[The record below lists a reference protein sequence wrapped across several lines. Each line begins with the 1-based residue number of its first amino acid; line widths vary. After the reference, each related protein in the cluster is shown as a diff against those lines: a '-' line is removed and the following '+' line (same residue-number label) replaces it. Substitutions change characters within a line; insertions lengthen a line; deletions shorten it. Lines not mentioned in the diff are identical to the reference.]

1 MKFIPGIAFLSE
13 ITFPEN
19 ALSCRLHCFLLYL
32 DADFPHMAGQIP
44 QFGSNGK
51 ETFRE
56 IFLEYYQPLFHL
68 SRHYLDDEDE
78 AKSIVQEAFMKLWE
92 IRNDLDSNSNLKN
105 FLYTLVKNNC
115 LNIIKRKQIIL
126 KHHEKI
132 RWMELHYQ
140 YESLSRIGNDYLEF
154 GELKEKIDAAIS
166 HLPEHCRMVFEMSR
180 FEELKN
186 REIAEKLGVTQKT
199 VEAHLTKALKIL
211 RKELKDYLP
220 VILSFS
226 KLLH

>member
-1 MKFIPGIAFLSE
+1 M
-13 ITFPEN
+13 
-19 ALSCRLHCFLLYL
+19 
-32 DADFPHMAGQIP
+32 
-44 QFGSNGK
+44 SNQP
-51 ETFRE
+51 E
-56 IFLEYYQPLFHL
+56 IFSIRNREDFGIIFNDFYQPLFHL
-68 SRHYLDDEDE
+68 SRHYLDDDDE
-78 AKSIVQEAFMKLWE
+78 AKNVVQEAFVKLWE
-92 IRNDLDSNSNLKN
+92 IRNALNADSNLSN